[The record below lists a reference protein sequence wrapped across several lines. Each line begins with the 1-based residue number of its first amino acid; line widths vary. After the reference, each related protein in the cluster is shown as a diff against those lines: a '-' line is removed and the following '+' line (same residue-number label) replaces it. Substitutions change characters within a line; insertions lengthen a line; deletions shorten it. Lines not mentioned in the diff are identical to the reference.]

1 MTTHDLNLPGPINK
15 IVFFDDVN
23 QLDIYRYIYYP
34 DKEDFIL
41 TKDDVTYQTDDPF
54 AFEMKLT
61 SFVNEV
67 ESINLI
73 RDYIADCI
81 DKQILKPVS

>member
-23 QLDIYRYIYYP
+23 QLDIYRCIYHP
-34 DKEDFIL
+34 DKDEFISA
-41 TKDDVTYQTDDPF
+41 KDDVTYQTDDPF

-61 SFVNEV
+61 SFVNE
-67 ESINLI
+67 IAAIDLI
-73 RDYIADCI
+73 REYIADCI